1 MIILD
6 KISMHYGG
14 KILFDDVSLTLN
26 KHKYG
31 LIGANGAGKSTLF
44 KLILGEEDTSSGEVS
59 IPKDAILGSLK
70 QDQFKYQNDRVVD
83 VVIQGKQKLWDALKE
98 QESLANKEDIT
109 EEECYKIGELSEI
122 IMENDGYEAES
133 SAQAILSGLGITEKD
148 HFVPLHQ
155 LSGGFKLRV
164 LLAQSLFGKPDIL
177 LLDEPNNHL
186 DILSIQWLENY
197 LIHSFKGILVLISHD
212 HDFLNSVC
220 DRILDIDYGEVTLY
234 SGNYDYFV
242 SEKQRIVDQKEKDR
256 ASTEKYIDQQ
266 KKFIE
271 KFRASA
277 SRSTQALSREKQLKK
292 VELVD
297 LKHTSRIPPHFNFK
311 QQIKTG
317 KEILTTKGLSQAFED
332 KKLFQNISFKIL
344 RGDKIVV
351 IGKNGIGKSTLLK
364 TILGEIKPQSGE
376 VEWGHNIETSYF
388 SQDHHDLVKGD
399 MTLSDWLSESTNIYD
414 ISTIRG
420 TLAAMLFK
428 KDDVDKSIPVLSG
441 GETARLLFANL
452 TLKQG
457 NFMVLDEPTNHLD
470 LESRVALARSLKK
483 FEGSVLCVSHDRSF
497 ISTLANRIIFVHEKG
512 HIDFKGSFKEFKE
525 KYSKLF
531 GED

>member
-6 KISMHYGG
+6 KVSMHYGG
-14 KILFDDVSLTLN
+14 KVLFDDVSLTLR
-26 KHKYG
+26 KHKYA
-31 LIGANGAGKSTLF
+31 LVGANGAGKSTLF
-44 KLILGEEDTSSGEVS
+44 KLILGEEETSSGEIS
-59 IPKDAILGSLK
+59 TPKGSFIGSLK
-70 QDQFKYQNDRVVD
+70 QDQFKYQNDRVAD
-83 VVIQGKQKLWDALKE
+83 VVIQGKPKLWEAMKE
-98 QESLANKEDIT
+98 QERLANKEDIT

-122 IMENDGYEAES
+122 IAENDGYEAES
-133 SAQAILSGLGITEKD
+133 SAQTILSGLGIAEKD

-164 LLAQSLFGKPDIL
+164 LLAQSLFGNPDIL

-197 LIHSFKGILVLISHD
+197 LINSFRGILVLISHD
-212 HDFLNSVC
+212 HDFLNNVC
-220 DRILDIDYGEVTLY
+220 DRVLDIDYGEVTLY
-234 SGNYDYFV
+234 AGNYDFFV
-242 SEKQRIVDQKEKDR
+242 SEKQRIIEQKEKDR
-256 ASTEKYIDQQ
+256 ASTEKYIEQQ

-277 SRSTQALSREKQLKK
+277 SRSTQALSREKQLQK
-292 VELVD
+292 VELAE
-297 LKHTSRIPPHFNFK
+297 LKSTSRIPPNFAFK
-311 QQIKTG
+311 QKVKTG
-317 KEILTTKGLSQAFED
+317 KEVVTVKGLSQAFEE
-332 KKLFQNISFKIL
+332 KKLFQNVSFKIL
-344 RGDKIVV
+344 RGEKVVV

-364 TILGEIKPQSGE
+364 TILGEIKPKSGD
-376 VEWGHNIETSYF
+376 VEWGHNIDISYF

-428 KDDVDKSIPVLSG
+428 KDDVDKRIPVLSG

-452 TLKQG
+452 VLKQG

-470 LESRVALARSLKK
+470 LESRVALANSLKK
-483 FEGSVLCVSHDRSF
+483 FEGSVFCVSHDRSF
-497 ISTLANRIIFVHEKG
+497 ISTVANRIIFVYEKG
-512 HIDFKGSFKEFKE
+512 IIDFKGRYKEFKE

-531 GED
+531 ESD

>member
-1 MIILD
+1 
-6 KISMHYGG
+6 
-14 KILFDDVSLTLN
+14 
-26 KHKYG
+26 
-31 LIGANGAGKSTLF
+31 
-44 KLILGEEDTSSGEVS
+44 
-59 IPKDAILGSLK
+59 
-70 QDQFKYQNDRVVD
+70 VD
-83 VVIQGKQKLWDALKE
+83 VVVQGKQKLWDAMKE

-109 EEECYKIGELSEI
+109 EEECYKIGELSEV

-148 HFVPLHQ
+148 HLVPLHQ

-197 LIHSFKGILVLISHD
+197 LINSFKGILVLISHD
-212 HDFLNSVC
+212 HDFLNNVC
-220 DRILDIDYGEVTLY
+220 DRILDIDYGEITLY
-234 SGNYDYFV
+234 SGHYDYFV
-242 SEKQRIVDQKEKDR
+242 SEKQRIIEQKEKDI

-297 LKHTSRIPPHFNFK
+297 LKHTSRIPPNFNFK
-311 QQIKTG
+311 QQVKAG
-317 KEILTTKGLSQAFED
+317 KEIVTTKGLSQEFGE
-332 KKLFQNISFKIL
+332 KKLFQNVSFKVL

-364 TILGEIKPQSGE
+364 TILGEIKPKSGG
-376 VEWGHNIETSYF
+376 VEWGHNIEISYF

-428 KDDVDKSIPVLSG
+428 RDDVDKHIPVLSG

-452 TLKQG
+452 TLKKG

-497 ISTLANRIIFVHEKG
+497 ISTLANRIIFVHENG
-512 HIDFKGSFKEFKE
+512 HIDFKGSYKEFQE
-525 KYSKLF
+525 KYRKFF